1 MINYFVL
8 KKKINDTNGRVSVGI
23 FMNPISWPQDGQLKK
38 LIQVVSAGIVFLMW
52 GEVVKGNK
60 LDNPQKGWS
69 WCIEIAY
76 DLSR

>member
-1 MINYFVL
+1 MINYFGS
-8 KKKINDTNGRVSVGI
+8 KKIFNDTNVRVSVGI
-23 FMNPISWPQDGQLKK
+23 FMNLISWLQDEQLKT
-38 LIQVVSAGIVFLMW
+38 LMEVDSVGIVFLMW

-60 LDNPQKGWS
+60 LDNPQKGWW